1 MTTEQ
6 PAGGGTVLTPRLLI
20 VSAALAGIVIFALV
34 AVLARSASAGAGQT
48 SPRSPAGSHPA
59 VPPRRPSP
67 GSHAAAPAASPDV
80 RAGSCD
86 VPPGPQAIP
95 VSAPTGVT
103 WELYDTVA
111 LPFSAQAGPT
121 VIDGDVARCYAHSP
135 TGALLATVQIA
146 VRYALAANWQAVI
159 AQQVLP
165 GTGRNVYAAERPG
178 ADITVQAGQFGQFAG
193 FQFVT
198 YTSALAVVQ
207 IVVQLPS
214 GQMQVTTMTVQW
226 SGGDWRLQLQPDG
239 SPGPNVQQVPN
250 LTGFI
255 PWAGV

>member
-6 PAGGGTVLTPRLLI
+6 PAGGGSVLTPRLLI
-20 VSAALAGIVIFALV
+20 ASAALVGIVIFALV
-34 AVLARSASAGAGQT
+34 AVLTRSASAGAGT
-48 SPRSPAGSHPA
+48 ASPSSSASTHPA
-59 VPPRRPSP
+59 AARHRPNP
-67 GSHAAAPAASPDV
+67 VSHAAAPAASPGD
-80 RAGSCD
+80 RAGGCD
-86 VPPGPQAIP
+86 VPSGPQAIP

-103 WELYDTVA
+103 WQLYDTVA

-121 VIDGDVARCYAHSP
+121 VINGDVARCYAHSP

-146 VRYALAANWQAVI
+146 VRYALATNWQAVI
-159 AQQVLP
+159 ADQVMP
-165 GTGRNVYAAERPG
+165 GIGRNVYAAERPG
-178 ADITVQAGQFGQFAG
+178 ADVTIQAGQFGQFAG

-207 IVVQLPS
+207 VVVQLPS
-214 GQMQVTTMTVQW
+214 GEMQATTMTVQW

-250 LTGFI
+250 LIGFI

>member
-1 MTTEQ
+1 
-6 PAGGGTVLTPRLLI
+6 
-20 VSAALAGIVIFALV
+20 
-34 AVLARSASAGAGQT
+34 
-48 SPRSPAGSHPA
+48 
-59 VPPRRPSP
+59 
-67 GSHAAAPAASPDV
+67 
-80 RAGSCD
+80 
-86 VPPGPQAIP
+86 
-95 VSAPTGVT
+95 
-103 WELYDTVA
+103 
-111 LPFSAQAGPT
+111 
-121 VIDGDVARCYAHSP
+121 
-135 TGALLATVQIA
+135 VQIA

-159 AQQVLP
+159 AEQVMP

-178 ADITVQAGQFGQFAG
+178 ADVTISAGQFGQFAG

-214 GQMQVTTMTVQW
+214 GEMQATTMTVQW
-226 SGGDWRLQLQPDG
+226 SGGDWRLVLQPDG

>member
-6 PAGGGTVLTPRLLI
+6 PAGGGPVLTPRVLI
-20 VSAALAGIVIFALV
+20 ASAALVGIVIFALV
-34 AVLARSASAGAGQT
+34 AVLTRSGSAGAGPA
-48 SPRSPAGSHPA
+48 SPRSSASTHPA
-59 VPPRRPSP
+59 PERDRANPA
-67 GSHAAAPAASPDV
+67 SHAAAASSDG
-80 RAGSCD
+80 RAGGCD
-86 VPPGPQAIP
+86 VPAGAQAIP
-95 VSAPTGVT
+95 VGAPAGVT

-121 VIDGDVARCYAHSP
+121 VINGDVARCYAHSP

-159 AQQVLP
+159 AKQVMP

-178 ADITVQAGQFGQFAG
+178 ADVTIQAGQFGQFAG
-193 FQFVT
+193 FQFIT

-214 GQMQVTTMTVQW
+214 GEMQATAMTVQW

>member
-6 PAGGGTVLTPRLLI
+6 PAGGGPVLTPRVLI
-20 VSAALAGIVIFALV
+20 ASAALAGIVIFALV
-34 AVLARSASAGAGQT
+34 AVLTRSGSTGAGTALPRSSAST
-48 SPRSPAGSHPA
+48 HPA
-59 VPPRRPSP
+59 SARDRASAA
-67 GSHAAAPAASPDV
+67 SRAAAPAASLSG
-80 RAGSCD
+80 RAGGCD

-103 WELYDTVA
+103 WQLYDTVA

-121 VIDGDVARCYAHSP
+121 VINGDVARCYAHSP

-159 AQQVLP
+159 DKQVMP

-178 ADITVQAGQFGQFAG
+178 ADVTIQAGQFGQFAG

-198 YTSALAVVQ
+198 YTSAIAVVQ

-214 GQMQVTTMTVQW
+214 GDMQTTTMTVQW

-239 SPGPNVQQVPN
+239 SPGPNVQQIPN

>member
-6 PAGGGTVLTPRLLI
+6 PAGGGPVLTPRVLI
-20 VSAALAGIVIFALV
+20 TSAALAGIVIFALV
-34 AVLARSASAGAGQT
+34 AVLTRSGSAGAGT
-48 SPRSPAGSHPA
+48 ASPRSAATTHPA
-59 VPPRRPSP
+59 SARDRA
-67 GSHAAAPAASPDV
+67 SHAAASAANPDG
-80 RAGSCD
+80 RTGGCH

-121 VIDGDVARCYAHSP
+121 VINGDVARCYAHSP

-159 AQQVLP
+159 ADQVMP
-165 GTGRNVYAAERPG
+165 GTGRSVYAAERPG
-178 ADITVQAGQFGQFAG
+178 AEVTIQAGQFGQFAG
-193 FQFVT
+193 FQFVA
-198 YTSALAVVQ
+198 YTSAIAVVQ

-214 GQMQVTTMTVQW
+214 GEMQATTMTVQW

>member
-6 PAGGGTVLTPRLLI
+6 PAGGGPVLTPRVLI
-20 VSAALAGIVIFALV
+20 TSAALAGIVIFALV
-34 AVLARSASAGAGQT
+34 AVLTRSGSAGAGT
-48 SPRSPAGSHPA
+48 PSPR
-59 VPPRRPSP
+59 
-67 GSHAAAPAASPDV
+67 PAASTHPASARDRANAASKAAPPAANPG
-80 RAGSCD
+80 RAGGCD

-95 VSAPTGVT
+95 VSAPTSVT

-121 VIDGDVARCYAHSP
+121 VVNGDVARCYAHSP

-159 AQQVLP
+159 AEQVMP

-178 ADITVQAGQFGQFAG
+178 ADVTISAGQFGQFAG

-214 GQMQVTTMTVQW
+214 GEMQATTMTVQW
-226 SGGDWRLQLQPDG
+226 SGGDWRLMLQPDG

>member
-6 PAGGGTVLTPRLLI
+6 PAGGGPVLTPRVLI
-20 VSAALAGIVIFALV
+20 ASAALAGIVIFALV
-34 AVLARSASAGAGQT
+34 AVLTRSGSAGAGT
-48 SPRSPAGSHPA
+48 ASPRPSAGTHPA
-59 VPPRRPSP
+59 SAPDRANAA
-67 GSHAAAPAASPDV
+67 SHVAAPAAKSDG
-80 RAGSCD
+80 RTGGCH
-86 VPPGPQAIP
+86 VPPGPQAVP
-95 VSAPTGVT
+95 VSAPTGLT

-121 VIDGDVARCYAHSP
+121 VIHGDVARCYAHSP

-146 VRYALAANWQAVI
+146 VRYALAADWQAVI
-159 AQQVLP
+159 AEQVMP
-165 GTGRNVYAAERPG
+165 GIGRNVYAAERPG
-178 ADITVQAGQFGQFAG
+178 ADVTIQAGQFGQFAG

-214 GQMQVTTMTVQW
+214 GEMQATTMTVQW
-226 SGGDWRLQLQPDG
+226 SGGDWHLQLQPDG
-239 SPGPNVQQVPN
+239 SPGPNVQQIPN

-255 PWAGV
+255 PWGGV

>member
-6 PAGGGTVLTPRLLI
+6 PAGGGPVLTPRVLI
-20 VSAALAGIVIFALV
+20 ASAALAGIVIFALV
-34 AVLARSASAGAGQT
+34 AVLTRSGSLGAGTASARSAANTHQALARDRASAA
-48 SPRSPAGSHPA
+48 
-59 VPPRRPSP
+59 
-67 GSHAAAPAASPDV
+67 SHAAAPAANPA
-80 RAGSCD
+80 AGVGGCD

-95 VSAPTGVT
+95 VSAPPGVT

-111 LPFSAQAGPT
+111 LPFSAQAGPA
-121 VIDGDVARCYAHSP
+121 VINGDVARCYAHSP

-159 AQQVLP
+159 ATQVMP

-178 ADITVQAGQFGQFAG
+178 ADVTIQAGQFGQFAG

-198 YTSALAVVQ
+198 YTSAIAVVQ

-214 GQMQVTTMTVQW
+214 GEMQATTMTVQW
-226 SGGDWRLQLQPDG
+226 SAGDWRLQLQPDG
-239 SPGPNVQQVPN
+239 SPGPNVQQIPN

>member
-6 PAGGGTVLTPRLLI
+6 PARGGPLLTPRVLI
-20 VSAALAGIVIFALV
+20 ASAALIGIVIFALV
-34 AVLARSASAGAGQT
+34 AVLTRSAPAGAGT
-48 SPRSPAGSHPA
+48 ASPRSSVTRHPASARHKASPASPAAAAGS
-59 VPPRRPSP
+59 P
-67 GSHAAAPAASPDV
+67 GG
-80 RAGSCD
+80 RAGGCD

-95 VSAPTGVT
+95 QSAPAGVT

-121 VIDGDVARCYAHSP
+121 VVNGDVARCYAHSP

-159 AQQVLP
+159 AKQVMP

-178 ADITVQAGQFGQFAG
+178 ADVTIQAGQFGQFAG

-207 IVVQLPS
+207 LVVQLPS
-214 GQMQVTTMTVQW
+214 GEMQATTMTVQW
-226 SGGDWRLQLQPDG
+226 ADGDWRLQLQPDG

>member
-6 PAGGGTVLTPRLLI
+6 PAGGGPVLTPRVLI
-20 VSAALAGIVIFALV
+20 VSAALGGIVIFALV
-34 AVLARSASAGAGQT
+34 AVLTRSGSAGTA
-48 SPRSPAGSHPA
+48 SPRSVALSHPA
-59 VPPRRPSP
+59 SARDRASAA
-67 GSHAAAPAASPDV
+67 SHAAAPAAKPES
-80 RAGSCD
+80 RAGGCD

-121 VIDGDVARCYAHSP
+121 VINGDVARCYAHSP

-159 AQQVLP
+159 ANQVMP
-165 GTGRNVYAAERPG
+165 GIGRNVYAAERPG
-178 ADITVQAGQFGQFAG
+178 ADVTIQAGEFGQFAG

-198 YTSALAVVQ
+198 YTSAIAVVQ
-207 IVVQLPS
+207 VVVELPS
-214 GQMQVTTMTVQW
+214 GEMQATTMTVQW
-226 SGGDWRLQLQPDG
+226 SDGDWRLQLQPDG
-239 SPGPNVQQVPN
+239 SPGPNVQQVPS

>member
-6 PAGGGTVLTPRLLI
+6 PAGGGPVLTPRVLI

-34 AVLARSASAGAGQT
+34 AVLTRSGSAGAGT
-48 SPRSPAGSHPA
+48 ASPPSASSHPA
-59 VPPRRPSP
+59 SPRDRASAA
-67 GSHAAAPAASPDV
+67 SHAAAPAAKPES

-121 VIDGDVARCYAHSP
+121 VITGDVARCYAHSP
-135 TGALLATVQIA
+135 TGALLATAQIA

-159 AQQVLP
+159 ASQVMP

-178 ADITVQAGQFGQFAG
+178 ADVTIQAGEFGQFAG

-198 YTSALAVVQ
+198 YTSAIAVVQ
-207 IVVQLPS
+207 VVVQLPS
-214 GQMQVTTMTVQW
+214 GEMQATTMTVQW
-226 SGGDWRLQLQPDG
+226 SDGDWRLQLQPDG